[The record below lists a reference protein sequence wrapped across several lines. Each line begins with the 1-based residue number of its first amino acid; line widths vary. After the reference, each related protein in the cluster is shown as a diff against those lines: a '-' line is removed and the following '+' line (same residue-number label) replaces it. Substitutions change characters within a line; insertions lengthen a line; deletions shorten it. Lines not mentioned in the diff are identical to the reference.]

1 MIKILFIILFSFN
14 LIVAQDIIFF
24 NKDSLKA
31 RVLLIDDEII
41 EYKKFDNLDGP
52 VYESKRDNILKIKLE
67 TGEFIAENHISN
79 NNVSLKSKT
88 QTRNFNLEPEIYYH
102 NGIQIMNFVNNDF
115 VLAMSIAKGRNY
127 GKYYMA
133 EVSIFNNTNKNI
145 NFSPQDNIKC
155 NFINGGIAS
164 TADILSYDEF
174 INKVK
179 SRQALSTLVLGIAE
193 VYNASQAAYSHTNT
207 YGTLNAYGTG
217 NSNSSYYNSNGYF
230 SNYTSNSNARVNAYT
245 NINSTTYNGEAA
257 YFAQQNALNNIS
269 NYSQYL
275 SLKKETIKDEY
286 LRKHTIMPGQE
297 YSGRINI
304 KYSPASLIEFL
315 IMLDGREY
323 SFVWNYNSI
332 HNFND

>member
-14 LIVAQDIIFF
+14 IIIAQDIIFF
-24 NKDSLKA
+24 NNDSLKA

-67 TGEFIAENHISN
+67 TGELIAENHTSN

-88 QTRNFNLEPEIYYH
+88 QTGNFNLEPEIYYH

-133 EVSIFNNTNKNI
+133 EVSIFNNTQKNI

-164 TADILSYDEF
+164 TAEILSYDEF

-179 SRQALSTLVLGIAE
+179 SRQALSALVLGIAE
-193 VYNASQAAYSHTNT
+193 VYNASQAAYSQTNT

>member
-1 MIKILFIILFSFN
+1 MIRILLLILFSFN
-14 LIVAQDIIFF
+14 LTIAQDILYFAE
-24 NKDSLKA
+24 DSLKA
-31 RVLLIDDEII
+31 KVLLIDDEII
-41 EYKKFDNLDGP
+41 EYKKFNNLDGP
-52 VYESKRDNILKIKLE
+52 VYESKPENILKIKLE
-67 TGEFIAENHISN
+67 SGEVIISN
-79 NNVSLKSKT
+79 QNINKKHTLKSKT
-88 QTRNFNLEPEIYYH
+88 HTNNINSEPEIYYH

-193 VYNASQAAYSHTNT
+193 VYNASQAAYSQTNT
-207 YGTLNAYGTG
+207 FGTLNAYGAG

-304 KYSPASLIEFL
+304 KYSSASLIEFL
-315 IMLDGREY
+315 IMLDGKEY

-332 HNFND
+332 HTFND